1 MNALIT
7 VADGQTVTMTSL
19 DLVEFINSQRAEGE
33 AVLAHS
39 DFLKKVP
46 QVLGAEVA
54 GNFSGYYKASNG
66 KQNPMYTFPKR
77 EACLMAMS
85 YSYDLQAKV
94 FDRMTAL
101 EQQAAKPALNPANLS
116 RLQLIE
122 MAMQA
127 EQERLALEEKT
138 SVLEEKVAEQAPKV
152 EALDRIATYSDG
164 SFCIRDAAKNLQ
176 VQEKRLRQW
185 MNEHDWIYRRPMG
198 SGWLA
203 YSDKLKAGVLEHKI
217 TTGNKADGS
226 DWADTQ
232 VRVTAKGLAKLAL
245 LVPPDGFFPPPIKGS
260 NSRPVA

>member
-127 EQERLALEEKT
+127 EQERL
-138 SVLEEKVAEQAPKV
+138 VLEEKVAEQAPKV
-152 EALDRIATYSDG
+152 QALDRIATYSDG
-164 SFCIRDAAKNLQ
+164 SFCVRDAAKNLQ

-185 MNEHDWIYRRPMG
+185 LSEHNWIYRRPMG

-203 YSDKLKAGVLEHKI
+203 YSDKLKAGLLEHKM

-226 DWADTQ
+226 EWTDTQ
-232 VRVTAKGLAKLAL
+232 VRVTAKGMAKLAML
-245 LVPPDGFFPPPIKGS
+245 LPPDDVLFSLPINGAGT
-260 NSRPVA
+260 RPHA